1 MITFTILKRVT
12 AKGIQFFFFF
22 FKGEYLGVQL
32 IILVIPLLIQLLI
45 ALRGQKLYNNVV
57 TVWELSKNCN

>member
-12 AKGIQFFFFF
+12 AKGIQFFFF